1 MNYEIKLLNSIIDT
15 SEYVEA
21 VNSGVENVFIEYRD
35 VWNFIVSHY
44 DEHSKVPSK
53 DTVKSHF
60 SDFEFFN
67 TPEPLAYYVDEA
79 KKESLSYQTRQI
91 VAKAH
96 SLIAEAGPKDALSY
110 LMEQTSKLYKY
121 SSSLKD
127 TDLVSEWRDRYDDL
141 KERSLNPDKQYV
153 GIPSGIDVIDK
164 TFGGW
169 QEGDFIVLLGWTGVG
184 KSFIA
189 RLFAVN
195 AWKAGYRPMIISL
208 EMNKK
213 QEGQRLDTLLNNG
226 EGHFTNTDLIKANPD
241 IVDTYESWAEATF
254 SGKQPIYLITSEG
267 LETADQNMVQ
277 AKIDQYQPDMVILDY
292 HGLFDDATGARNE
305 TEKAKNLSKAF
316 KRIAVKNNVPIIDV
330 AAVTM
335 ADGHGDRP
343 PELEEVAWSKQLA
356 YDADLVLAIHREFNS
371 DQFQVVSRKVRRAT
385 HFGFYLRWNLETG
398 DWKEEWDVG

>member
-1 MNYEIKLLNSIIDT
+1 MNYEVRLLNSIVDT
-15 SEYVEA
+15 QDYVSA
-21 VNSGVENVFIEYRD
+21 VNSGVENVFLEYRD

-44 DEHSKVPSK
+44 ETHSKVPSK
-53 DTVKSHF
+53 ETVKQHHQ
-60 SDFEFFN
+60 DFEFIS

-79 KKESLSYQTRQI
+79 KKESLSYQTRGI

-96 SLIAEAGPKDALSY
+96 GLINESGPKEALSF
-110 LMEQTSKLYKY
+110 LMEETSKLYKF
-121 SSSLKD
+121 SSNLKD
-127 TDLVSEWRDRYDDL
+127 TDLAGEWKDRVRDL
-141 KERSLNPDKQYV
+141 KARSLNPKAIA

-164 TFGGW
+164 VFGGW
-169 QEGDFIVLLGWTGVG
+169 QSGDFIVLLGWTGVG

-195 AWKAGYRPMIISL
+195 AWKAGYRPLIISL
-208 EMNKK
+208 EMNKQ

-226 EGHFTNTDLIKANPD
+226 EGHFTNTDLIKANPG
-241 IVDTYESWAEATF
+241 IVDGYEKWAQATF
-254 SGKQPIYLITSEG
+254 EGKHAIHLVTSEG

-277 AKIDQYQPDMVILDY
+277 AKIDQYHPDMVILDY
-292 HGLFDDATGARNE
+292 HSLFDDSSGAKNE

-316 KRIAVKNNVPIIDV
+316 KRIAVKNGIPIIDV

-335 ADGHGDRP
+335 ADGHSERP

-356 YDADLVLAIHREFNS
+356 YDADLVLAIHRELAS
-371 DQFQVVSRKVRRAT
+371 DLFQVVSRKVRRAS

-398 DWKEEWDVG
+398 KWVEEWDI

>member
-1 MNYEIKLLNSIIDT
+1 MNYEIKLINSIIENNDFIT
-15 SEYVEA
+15 S
-21 VNSGVENVFIEYRD
+21 VNEGVENVFTEYRD
-35 VWNFIVSHY
+35 IWNFIVSHY
-44 DEHSKVPSK
+44 DTHNKVPSRE
-53 DTVKSHF
+53 TVKAHF
-60 SDFEFFN
+60 LDFEFLN
-67 TPEPLAYYVDEA
+67 TPEPLKYYIDEA
-79 KKESLSYQTRQI
+79 KKESLALQTRQI

-96 SLIAEAGPKDALSY
+96 GLLGELGPKEALGY
-110 LMEQTSKLYKY
+110 LMENTSKLYKF

-127 TDLVSEWRDRYDDL
+127 TDLVTEWRDRFNDL
-141 KERSLNPDKQYV
+141 RERSLNPNKDFI
-153 GIPSGIDVIDK
+153 GIPSGISVIDK
-164 TFGGW
+164 VFGGW
-169 QEGDFIVLLGWTGVG
+169 QPGDFIVLLGWTGVG

-208 EMNKK
+208 EMNKM

-226 EGHFTNTDLIKANPD
+226 EGYFTNTDLVKANPD
-241 IVDTYESWAEATF
+241 IVNTYERWAEKTF
-254 SGKQPIYLITSEG
+254 ADKQPIYLVTSEG

-316 KRIAVKNNVPIIDV
+316 KRIAVKNNLAIIDV

-335 ADGHGDRP
+335 SDGHGDRP

-356 YDADLVLAIHREFNS
+356 YDADLVLAIHREYNS
-371 DQFQVVSRKVRRAT
+371 DTFQVVSRKVRRAT
-385 HFGFYLRWNLETG
+385 QFGFYLKWNLETG
-398 DWKEEWDVG
+398 KWNEEWEIG

>member
-1 MNYEIKLLNSIIDT
+1 MNYESKLINAIVDT
-15 SEYVEA
+15 GDFVAA
-21 VNSGVENVFIEYRD
+21 VNGGCENFFIEYKD
-35 VWNFIVSHY
+35 IWSFIVSHY
-44 DEHSKVPSK
+44 DTHSKVPSK
-53 DTVKSHF
+53 ETIKHHYP
-60 SDFEFFN
+60 DFEFFN
-67 TPEPLAYYVDEA
+67 TTEPIDYYLDESR
-79 KKESLSYQTRQI
+79 KESLSYQTRQI

-96 SLIAEAGPKDALSY
+96 NILTDNGPKDALSY
-110 LMEQTSKLYKY
+110 LMESTSKLYKF

-127 TDLVSEWRDRYDDL
+127 TDLVSEWRDRFNDL
-141 KERSLNPDKQYV
+141 KERSLNPNKDYI
-153 GIPSGIDVIDK
+153 GIPSGISVIDK

-169 QEGDFIVLLGWTGVG
+169 QPGDFVVLLGWTGVG

-208 EMNKK
+208 EMNKH

-226 EGHFTNTDLIKANPD
+226 EGHFTNTDLIKASPGVVN
-241 IVDTYESWAEATF
+241 TYEKWGENMF
-254 SGKQPIYLITSEG
+254 EGKQPIYLVTSEG

-277 AKIDQYQPDMVILDY
+277 AKIDQYHPDIVILDY

-335 ADGHGDRP
+335 ADGHSERP

-356 YDADLVLAIHREFNS
+356 YDADLVLAIHRDFNS
-371 DQFQVVSRKVRRAT
+371 DLFQVVSRKVRRAT

-398 DWKEEWDVG
+398 KWAEEWDL

>member
-1 MNYEIKLLNSIIDT
+1 MNYEIKLLNSIIESGD
-15 SEYVEA
+15 YVDA

-35 VWNFIVSHY
+35 VWNFVVSHY

-96 SLIAEAGPKDALSY
+96 SLIGEVGPKDALSY

-127 TDLVSEWRDRYDDL
+127 TDLVSEWRDRYEDL
-141 KERSLNPDKQYV
+141 KERSLNPNQQYI

-169 QEGDFIVLLGWTGVG
+169 QAGDFVVLLGWTGVG

-241 IVDTYESWAEATF
+241 IVDTYESWGENMF
-254 SGKQPIYLITSEG
+254 EGKQPIYLITSEG

-292 HGLFDDATGARNE
+292 HGLFDDATGARTE

-398 DWKEEWDVG
+398 DWREEWDVG